1 MRYQAWSTDEYG
13 QNSIL
18 QTSADFK
25 EIFNV
30 LEKTLGEMN
39 VENALTSD
47 EKLSNWEAFLP
58 VVVNEKNEIS
68 TQVLYAGR
76 NTKGHYVF
84 YVMDG
89 DNYDEVGFDDVKDNY
104 SVRFYLGKL
113 DNEAWFATN
122 QAIRNKDNFLNDITE
137 EIVRGKTIL
146 SFNIIN

>member
-18 QTSADFK
+18 QTSNDFK
-25 EIFNV
+25 EIFDV
-30 LEKTLGEMN
+30 LEKKLEELN
-39 VENALTSD
+39 VDNALTSD
-47 EKLSNWEAFLP
+47 EKLSNWEALLP

-76 NTKGHYVF
+76 DTKGHYIF

-89 DNYDEVGFDDVKDNY
+89 DDYEEIDFDDVKNNY
-104 SVRFYLGKL
+104 NVRFYLGKL
-113 DNEAWFATN
+113 DKEAWFATN
-122 QAIRNKDNFLNDITE
+122 PAIRNKDNFLNNIKAE
-137 EIVRGKTIL
+137 NVRDKTIL